1 MDNHRIS
8 EITKVLP
15 QNVRSTILRQQISYD
30 RLEEVHLR
38 TGMPLIL
45 RYDNTEILMEQ
56 CIVTPE
62 DMREALE
69 LISNHSLYAY
79 EDDIRQGFIT
89 IPGGHRVGLAGK
101 IVMQDGKIKTI
112 KHISFLIYVWHI
124 R

>member
-45 RYDNTEILMEQ
+45 RFLWSS
-56 CIVTPE
+56 
-62 DMREALE
+62 AL
-69 LISNHSLYAY
+69 
-79 EDDIRQGFIT
+79 
-89 IPGGHRVGLAGK
+89 
-101 IVMQDGKIKTI
+101 
-112 KHISFLIYVWHI
+112 
-124 R
+124 

>member
-45 RYDNTEILMEQ
+45 RYDNTEILWSS
-56 CIVTPE
+56 
-62 DMREALE
+62 AL
-69 LISNHSLYAY
+69 
-79 EDDIRQGFIT
+79 
-89 IPGGHRVGLAGK
+89 
-101 IVMQDGKIKTI
+101 
-112 KHISFLIYVWHI
+112 
-124 R
+124 

>member
-69 LISNHSLYAY
+69 LIITHCMHMRMIYAR
-79 EDDIRQGFIT
+79 D
-89 IPGGHRVGLAGK
+89 L
-101 IVMQDGKIKTI
+101 
-112 KHISFLIYVWHI
+112 
-124 R
+124 